1 MVGERENERERD
13 NERDSTS
20 LKREAREWTVNV
32 YSIHPCTPRFQ
43 CYSAT
48 TLPVLLGDNV
58 DVPSHINNI
67 QGIKWYTEETTAGR
81 HRELV
86 SRRP

>member
-1 MVGERENERERD
+1 M
-13 NERDSTS
+13 DSEC
-20 LKREAREWTVNV
+20 LLN
-32 YSIHPCTPRFQ
+32 TPM
-43 CYSAT
+43 YTA
-48 TLPVLLGDNV
+48 LPVLLGDNV
-58 DVPSHINNI
+58 GMPSHINNI